1 MVMTCR
7 RRSTLPGAFALLAA
21 CACGPDITRA
31 PSDAKATRSTLAVA
45 PSDTTARGVIRAT
58 IISDRLVRVSPD
70 TACADS
76 VKVPEHLAGAQVAV
90 YREIRDSTAATGLTS
105 VSDTEIGRLVSDSA
119 GVVLLTN
126 VPKGY
131 YRLNVSPPAGSPYQS
146 ASAGM
151 ESLTSADI
159 YAVFVELHS
168 K

>member
-1 MVMTCR
+1 
-7 RRSTLPGAFALLAA
+7 
-21 CACGPDITRA
+21 
-31 PSDAKATRSTLAVA
+31 
-45 PSDTTARGVIRAT
+45 
-58 IISDRLVRVSPD
+58 
-70 TACADS
+70 
-76 VKVPEHLAGAQVAV
+76 
-90 YREIRDSTAATGLTS
+90 LTS